1 MKTPR
6 LSKETQE
13 ELFQDFC
20 EVLARLRTPEEV
32 LPFLADLLSKNE
44 VTTLT
49 KRLQIA
55 RLLLEGKDYRTIE
68 KNLRTSHGTIAKI
81 AAWLADS
88 GEGFRLAAE
97 RIPKKQRKNVWSRY
111 EKSEWDKLKRRYPMM
126 FWPQLVLE
134 EVVRSADKKENERFR
149 KAVEA
154 LDHKSKFY
162 RHFGKLLSPSDK
174 NSTKFN
180 AT

>member
-1 MKTPR
+1 
-6 LSKETQE
+6 
-13 ELFQDFC
+13 
-20 EVLARLRTPEEV
+20 
-32 LPFLADLLSKNE
+32 
-44 VTTLT
+44 
-49 KRLQIA
+49 
-55 RLLLEGKDYRTIE
+55 
-68 KNLRTSHGTIAKI
+68 
-81 AAWLADS
+81 
-88 GEGFRLAAE
+88 
-97 RIPKKQRKNVWSRY
+97 
-111 EKSEWDKLKRRYPMM
+111 MM

-162 RHFGKLLSPSDK
+162 RHFGNLLSSSDK